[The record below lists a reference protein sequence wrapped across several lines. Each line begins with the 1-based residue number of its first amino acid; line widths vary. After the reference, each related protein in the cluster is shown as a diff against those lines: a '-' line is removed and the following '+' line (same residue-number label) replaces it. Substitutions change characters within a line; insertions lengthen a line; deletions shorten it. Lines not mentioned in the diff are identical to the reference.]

1 MLFLGTSLGLATLR
15 RPQLQSLR
23 ARATKKLG
31 IAFSTGE
38 LCSEEND
45 KQQQN
50 QPTNQPTNKQT
61 NKQEEE
67 EEQGQQQQQQQQQP
81 QPQLTMTLTMTMTLQ
96 RLDNDNGCI
105 DGVHRPPF
113 EQFTSSRT

>member
-67 EEQGQQQQQQQQQP
+67 EEQGQQQQQQQQP